1 MLGIKGTSIPETH
14 VSDRPLWWR
23 RHWRL
28 LSGLALVVVLAYT
41 IAAATVLPAWI
52 IAINAPRVDES
63 NRLRAI
69 VDTRGALLGLL
80 APLVVSIGA
89 VAAFL
94 NYRENSYQ
102 NRRAVKLSLRTLAL
116 QRQGQV
122 TDRFI
127 RAIDQ
132 LGQAGEPRLDT
143 RVGAI
148 YALEQI
154 AFDSPRHY
162 QSIAEILT
170 AFLRAHAAQES
181 SRSAPPPAAAE
192 KPPPLE
198 ADFQAAA
205 SALGRMKTLK
215 KAGNPPLNLRRVCL
229 PRVHL
234 EGAILD
240 GTRMRRSRLDWADLE
255 EAHLQRAGLQFAQL
269 AHANLQKAH
278 LEGAQL
284 IQADLREARLC
295 GAELRGA
302 HLEGADL
309 TDAKNLTQPQVD
321 SAFGNEKTI
330 LPTDMHRPN
339 EWLRAAMSNEPGSQ
353 P

>member
-1 MLGIKGTSIPETH
+1 MSESQM
-14 VSDRPLWWR
+14 SDRLLWWR
-23 RHWRL
+23 RRWRIL
-28 LSGLALVVVLAYT
+28 IVVAVVALLAYT
-41 IAAATVLPAWI
+41 VAAATVFPAWI
-52 IAINAPRVDES
+52 VAMNSGPRVDDS
-63 NRLRAI
+63 TRLRAL

-94 NYRENSYQ
+94 NYRETSYQ
-102 NRRAVKLSLRTLAL
+102 NRRTVKLSLKTLAL

-132 LGQAGEPRLDT
+132 LGQAGEDRFDT

-154 AFDSPRHY
+154 AFDSPGHY

-181 SRSAPPPAAAE
+181 SRSAPPPTSAE

-205 SALGRMKTLK
+205 SALGRMQTLRK
-215 KAGNPPLNLRRVCL
+215 PGNPPLNLRRVRL

-240 GTRMRRSRLDWADLE
+240 DTRMRRSRLDWADLE
-255 EAHLQRAGLQFAQL
+255 GAHLQRAGLQFAQL
-269 AHANLQKAH
+269 AHANLQKAN
-278 LEGAQL
+278 LEGAEL
-284 IQADLREARLC
+284 SYADLREARLG
-295 GAELRGA
+295 GADLSGADLGGA

-309 TDAKNLTQPQVD
+309 TDVKNLTQAQVD
-321 SAFGNEKTI
+321 SAFTNEKTK
-330 LPTDMHRPN
+330 LPRGLYQPQ
-339 EWLRAAMSNEPGSQ
+339 EAQRAGTTAEHGGLT
-353 P
+353 